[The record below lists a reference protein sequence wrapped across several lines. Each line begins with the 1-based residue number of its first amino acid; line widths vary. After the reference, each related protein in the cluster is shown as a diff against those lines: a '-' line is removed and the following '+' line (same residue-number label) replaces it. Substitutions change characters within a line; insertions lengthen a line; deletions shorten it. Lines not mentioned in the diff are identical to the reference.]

1 MDIFFQ
7 KDKLRREFNTKKL
20 LVRRHGKRRADLI
33 DRRMV
38 QLRAVAVLADLRNLP
53 GRCHELKGDRAG
65 QLSMDLDHPY
75 RLIFKP
81 TDNPP
86 PIKPDG
92 GIDWTKVS
100 AVTILNVEDT
110 HG

>member
-1 MDIFFQ
+1 MDIIF
-7 KDKLRREFNTKKL
+7 KIDKLQKEFNTKKL
-20 LVRRHGKRRADLI
+20 LVKRHGQRRAKII
-33 DRRMV
+33 DRRLS
-38 QLRAVAVLADLRNLP
+38 QLRAATILDDLRNLP
-53 GRCHELKGDRAG
+53 GRCHELRKNRAG
-65 QLSMDLDHPY
+65 QVSLDLDHPY

-100 AVTILNVEDT
+100 AVTILDVEDT

>member
-1 MDIFFQ
+1 MDILFQ
-7 KDKLRREFNTKKL
+7 RDKLRREFNTKKL

-86 PIKPDG
+86 PIRPDG

-100 AVTILNVEDT
+100 AVTILGVEDT